1 MFLVHFIA
9 CPPVTGMLNIINGG
23 QVWKAWRGVKKTLIL
38 PKYNLIVYLLMNIYY
53 TDEK

>member
-1 MFLVHFIA
+1 MSPHYREA
-9 CPPVTGMLNIINGG
+9 EYRQRGTGLKGMKGG
-23 QVWKAWRGVKKTLIL
+23 QKTPIL